1 MNTEPLSTSADQ
13 QAMRF
18 GLFANFENPGG
29 GFCAEA
35 LRESVLTV
43 QHAERLGFAE
53 AWITEHHFNP
63 FSVSAAIFPLL
74 SYLAAAT
81 TTIRLGSAAV
91 LLPMRDIL
99 QVAEDAAT
107 VDALSGGRLLLG
119 VARGGPFPLQFQ
131 HFGVDQATSRE
142 RLLEG
147 ALLLEKLL
155 TEENVDFDGRYYRY
169 QQVSIYPRPRQ
180 SRIPIWLAALSPE
193 SIALAATRGYG
204 LMGASAAPVEKLHT
218 ALASYRA
225 RAARTAPPFVLSRYF
240 FCAEHRRAAI
250 DAALPFV
257 RDFARNM
264 GAAIQRAAQSGSAE
278 LPFGVEAEA
287 FAEERIL
294 ANAIVGDV
302 AECLDKIRALH
313 HALGPH
319 TLILKPASYDP
330 LANRAALSLIA
341 GHLDLTTA

>member
-29 GFCAEA
+29 GSCAEA
-35 LRESVLTV
+35 LRESMLTV

-91 LLPMRDIL
+91 LLPIRDIL

-225 RAARTAPPFVLSRYF
+225 RAAQTAPPFVLSRYF
-240 FCAEHRRAAI
+240 FAPNIGARRSTPPCPSSAI
-250 DAALPFV
+250 SPATWARQSNAPRKADRRNCRSASKPKRLPRHASWRTPSSATSRNVWIKSGHCTMRWV
-257 RDFARNM
+257 R
-264 GAAIQRAAQSGSAE
+264 I
-278 LPFGVEAEA
+278 P
-287 FAEERIL
+287 
-294 ANAIVGDV
+294 
-302 AECLDKIRALH
+302 
-313 HALGPH
+313 
-319 TLILKPASYDP
+319 
-330 LANRAALSLIA
+330 
-341 GHLDLTTA
+341 

>member
-1 MNTEPLSTSADQ
+1 MNTESVSKPAAQ
-13 QAMRF
+13 QSMRF
-18 GLFANFENPGG
+18 GLFANFENPDG

-35 LRESVLTV
+35 LRESILTV

-81 TTIRLGSAAV
+81 STIKLGSAAV

-131 HFGVDQATSRE
+131 HFGVDHATSRE

-147 ALLLEKLL
+147 VLLLEKLL
-155 TEENVDFDGRYYRY
+155 TEEHVDFDGHYYRY
-169 QQVSIYPRPRQ
+169 RQVSIYPRPLQ
-180 SRIPIWLAALSPE
+180 ASIPIWLAGLSPD
-193 SIALAATRGYG
+193 SIALAAARGYG
-204 LMGASAAPVEKLHT
+204 LMGASATPVAKLQT
-218 ALASYRA
+218 ALATYRA
-225 RAARTAPPFVLSRYF
+225 HATQTVQPFVLARYF
-240 FCAEHRRAAI
+240 FCAENRRAAV
-250 DAALPFV
+250 DTALPSV

-264 GAAIQRAAQSGSAE
+264 GAAIQNAVQTGSTV
-278 LPFGVEAEA
+278 LPFGVEAAE

-294 ANAIVGDV
+294 ANAIVGD
-302 AECLDKIRALH
+302 AEECLDKIRALH
-313 HALGPH
+313 DALGSH

-330 LANRAALSLIA
+330 SANRSALSLIA
-341 GHLDLTTA
+341 EHLDPRHL